1 MKVMILKEQVIRKT
15 EKSYFINFINEEP
28 QYQSL
33 CLCLPLQYMQEDA
46 DEDSKRLIMSI
57 PKNALILPKS
67 SLEGKYLQQALTPAK
82 FKGMFEDE
90 VNAYVETNQVKI
102 KESLAEILFPLDK
115 NRYQYFKLTTDKDN
129 LKSINLENAE
139 GETTT
144 AYEFKV
150 TSAYQMSIILN
161 NDEKK
166 LARLLSTVEP
176 LDDTLSQS
184 KETWKKVG

>member
-1 MKVMILKEQVIRKT
+1 MKIMILKEQVIRKT
-15 EKSYFINFINEEP
+15 AKAYFINFINEEP
-28 QYQSL
+28 QYKSL

-57 PKNALILPKS
+57 PKNALILSKN
-67 SLEGKYLQQALTPAK
+67 SLEGKYLRQALTPGK

-90 VNAYVETNQVKI
+90 VNAYIETSQVKLNDNI
-102 KESLAEILFPLDK
+102 AEILFPVDK
-115 NRYQYFKLTTDKDN
+115 NSYQYFKLTTDKDN
-129 LKSINLENAE
+129 LRLINLENAD
-139 GETTT
+139 GETAT

-150 TSAYQMSIILN
+150 TSAYQMSITLN

-176 LDDTLSQS
+176 LEDTPA
-184 KETWKKVG
+184 ETWKKVG

>member
-15 EKSYFINFINEEP
+15 EKAYFINFINEEP

-46 DEDSKRLIMSI
+46 EDTKRLIMSI

-67 SLEGKYLQQALTPAK
+67 SLEGKYLQQALTPGK

-90 VNAYVETNQVKI
+90 VNAYIETSQVKLKDNI
-102 KESLAEILFPLDK
+102 AEILFPLDK
-115 NRYQYFKLTTDKDN
+115 SGYKYLKLTTEKDN
-129 LKSINLENAE
+129 LKLINLENAE

-150 TSAYQMSIILN
+150 TSAYQMSITLN

-176 LDDTLSQS
+176 LEDKPS
-184 KETWKKVG
+184 ETWKKVG

>member
-15 EKSYFINFINEEP
+15 EKAYFIKFINEEP
-28 QYQSL
+28 QYKSL

-46 DEDSKRLIMSI
+46 EDTKRLIMSI
-57 PKNALILPKS
+57 PKNALILPKN
-67 SLEGKYLQQALTPAK
+67 SLEGKYLQQALTLAK
-82 FKGMFEDE
+82 FKGIFEDE
-90 VNAYVETNQVKI
+90 VNAYIETSRVKLKDNI
-102 KESLAEILFPLDK
+102 AEILFPLDK

-139 GETTT
+139 GETSP
-144 AYEFKV
+144 AYEFNV
-150 TSAYQMSIILN
+150 TNTYQISITLN

-176 LDDTLSQS
+176 IEDTPA
-184 KETWKKVG
+184 ETWKKVG